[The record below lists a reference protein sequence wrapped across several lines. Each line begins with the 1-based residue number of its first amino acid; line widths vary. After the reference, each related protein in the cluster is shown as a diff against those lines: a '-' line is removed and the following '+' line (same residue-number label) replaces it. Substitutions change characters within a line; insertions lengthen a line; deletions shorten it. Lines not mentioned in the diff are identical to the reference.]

1 MQSVVSFGEIL
12 LRLKTPGHER
22 FFQSNALEATFG
34 GSEANVVSALS
45 LFGQSAS
52 FVTAVP
58 DNAVGDA
65 VVSELK
71 KYNVDTS
78 SVKRK
83 QGRLGIYFLETGAYQ
98 RPSNIIY
105 DRADSC
111 VARTSPSDY
120 NWSDIFKGARWFHLS
135 GITPAISENAGAVCI
150 EALKAAK
157 EAGLVVSLDVN
168 YRRKLWNDG
177 RSASA
182 VIKELMNYVDV
193 LIANEEHI
201 RLCLDITVP
210 GCDTS
215 REGLPDDYFRKLS
228 ENVKDAY
235 PNVSVVALTRRRT
248 YTSDINDFSAVLYD
262 SVGNFF
268 VSRKYHLENIV
279 DRVGAGD
286 AFSAGL
292 IYGLLN
298 YSDGKDALDFAAA
311 AACLK
316 HTIPGDVAILSREEV
331 ERLVKCG
338 DSNRIQR

>member
-22 FFQSNALEATFG
+22 FFQSNTLEATFG
-34 GSEANVVSALS
+34 GSEANVVSALAQ
-45 LFGQSAS
+45 FGQSAS

-58 DNAVGDA
+58 DNAVGEA
-65 VVSELK
+65 VVSELR
-71 KYNVDTS
+71 KYNVNTAFI
-78 SVKRK
+78 KRK
-83 QGRLGIYFLETGAYQ
+83 PGRLGIYFLETGAYQ

-105 DRADSC
+105 DRSGSC
-111 VARTSPSDY
+111 VACTSPSDY
-120 NWSDIFKGARWFHLS
+120 NWSDIFKGAGWFHLS
-135 GITPAISENAGAVCI
+135 GIMPAISENVGDICI

-157 EAGLVVSLDVN
+157 NAGLVVSLDVN
-168 YRRKLWNDG
+168 YRRKLWDDG
-177 RSASA
+177 RNASA
-182 VIKELMNYVDV
+182 AMKEMMKYVDV

-210 GCDTS
+210 GYDTS
-215 REGLPDDYFRKLS
+215 KEGLPDEYFGNLS
-228 ENVKDAY
+228 KNVKNAY
-235 PNVSVVALTRRRT
+235 PGVSVVALTRRRT

-262 SVGNFF
+262 DGGNFF

-279 DRVGAGD
+279 DRVGGGD

-338 DSNRIQR
+338 DSNRLQR